1 MIDRDEGEK
10 DLSNVRA
17 QISVIEQ
24 ELSKVQLMNDNLARL
39 RGVEAYLNNKINP
52 PQEVPAETA
61 EEEA

>member
-24 ELSKVQLMNDNLARL
+24 E
-39 RGVEAYLNNKINP
+39 NNKITP